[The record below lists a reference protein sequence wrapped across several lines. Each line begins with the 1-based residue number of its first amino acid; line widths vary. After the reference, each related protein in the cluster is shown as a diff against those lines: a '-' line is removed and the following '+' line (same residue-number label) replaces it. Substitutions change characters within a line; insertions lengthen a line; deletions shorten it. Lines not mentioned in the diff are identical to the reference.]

1 MSNWRRVDEIIT
13 YHGKGVT
20 PKYVDK
26 SSIIVLNQKCIRN
39 NKIDYSFAQYID
51 ENKIYNEEKFLK
63 IGDILINS
71 TGQGTAGRVALV
83 EYIPENFKIIVDS
96 HILVLRTNNFFESK
110 CLNYSLFS
118 IESTLQKFM
127 DGSTGQGEFDRVRL
141 FNVKVGYSRDISTQQ
156 KIASVLSSLD
166 KKIEL
171 NNKINAELEQMA
183 KTLYDYWFVQFDFPN
198 EEGKPYKS
206 SGGKMVYNEVVK
218 REIPEG
224 WEVQVFSDW
233 TKETKAGDWGKDREE
248 RNYTERVYCVR
259 GADINGLNGKGEV
272 KAPQRFILKNNLSKA
287 LKANDF
293 IIEISGGSPT
303 QSTGR
308 IALLTNK
315 TFRRFDTNVICSNFC
330 KAISLKDEKYIFN
343 FHQEWQRLYDAGVF
357 FGYEGKTSGIKNF
370 LFDSFITSYKV
381 VLPPKEIVEQYYNVV
396 QHLDEKKQINLQQN
410 QELAQLRDWLLPML
424 MNGQVK
430 VSDNYSS
437 DNDEHSIV
445 IPKEMDLAAEPTI
458 GYQKLEPFAT
468 NESLEIDPRF
478 ESWLAHQGLAARGDI
493 DTETLREIFDAMDD
507 EDK

>member
-1 MSNWRRVDEIIT
+1 MNKWTNLIEIADIT
-13 YHGKGVT
+13 TGFPFKGKKYSATGIRTVRGENVT
-20 PKYVDK
+20 EGRLRWDT
-26 SSIIVLNQKCIRN
+26 IKCWN
-39 NKIDYSFAQYID
+39 EPFEQEEDYLL
-51 ENKIYNEEKFLK
+51 EKDDVV
-63 IGDILINS
+63 IG
-71 TGQGTAGRVALV
+71 
-83 EYIPENFKIIVDS
+83 
-96 HILVLRTNNFFESK
+96 
-110 CLNYSLFS
+110 
-118 IESTLQKFM
+118 M
-127 DGSTGQGEFDRVRL
+127 DGS
-141 FNVKVGYSRDISTQQ
+141 KVGKNKARIREDDLPLLLAQRVACVRAKKGNDQIYLYYLIDNPRFEKYVFKTQTGSSVPHISKKQIEDFKVPVFDLPTQQ

-166 KKIEL
+166 NKIEL
-171 NNKINAELEQMA
+171 NNKINVELEQMA

-233 TKETKAGDWGKDREE
+233 IKETKAGDWGKDREE

-315 TFRRFDTNVICSNFC
+315 TFERFDTGVICSNFC

-343 FHQEWQRLYDAGVF
+343 FQQEWQRLYNAGVF

-370 LFDSFITSYKV
+370 LFDSFVNSCKV
-381 VLPPKEIVEQYYNVV
+381 VLPPKDIVEQYYNIA
-396 QHLDEKKQINLQQN
+396 QTLDEKKQINLQQN

-430 VSDNYSS
+430 VTDESSS
-437 DNDEHSIV
+437 DKAEHLTASEQI
-445 IPKEMDLAAEPTI
+445 DLAAEPTI
-458 GYQKLEPFAT
+458 EYQER
-468 NESLEIDPRF
+468 ESLRTEGTAKIDPRF
-478 ESWLAHQGLAARGDI
+478 ETWLSHQGLAARGDI
-493 DTETLREIFDAMDD
+493 DTATLREIFDAIDD